1 MRKRNSCTWSL
12 TREAIHRDRLTLEE
26 AKIIKTNNK
35 MDKMI
40 FNLITQK
47 LKK

>member
-1 MRKRNSCTWSL
+1 MKKQNSCTWSL
-12 TREAIHRDRLTLEE
+12 TREVIHRDRLTLEE

-35 MDKMI
+35 MVKII
-40 FNLITQK
+40 FSLITQK